1 MGSITQGVW
10 RGRAAPV
17 SENRLPTPQQSAV
30 MSKEVMMSMRMPPEG
45 GASHADHHAPA
56 ATQPAASADNYSSNY
71 KGVML
76 CDRPGIEVDRTAPRG
91 GHAEPFLSAVNAPEQ
106 LGLNP
111 IKKQHLHG
119 GGDGKKAKP
128 KNTALTNHKRWLKSL
143 QMLKKELAEEEEVQQ
158 QEKRNKLAVE
168 SQKMRD
174 NIRQIKKSMTGI
186 DDIQGPASA
195 RALISKEEMLG
206 ELKNKFNRDVVED
219 LHDKVADKTEKAA
232 PADVP
237 PLPPKSAQPKPSS
250 AKPAW
255 ARTEAEEEENEEM
268 EVEDLL
274 AFAEELD
281 IDQYMDD
288 CEFRE
293 ALAAAKARISELESD
308 DECEDDEV
316 ATQCTERTVGS
327 VYSTMSAALRANE
340 EKEKNGDKD
349 WDGSVKPDTERSRT
363 SRLSRAVAEELLEMN
378 PNLRRKHSA
387 RSLAEVVE
395 KKGIVKT
402 DQNQGDTQAFDPQDH
417 EKFGRCGMGA
427 VKVAVHTEEN
437 RLHRHGEVKEGKDLP
452 YLYRNPA
459 V

>member
-143 QMLKKELAEEEEVQQ
+143 QMLKKELAEEEEVQRQ
-158 QEKRNKLAVE
+158 EEQEKRNKLAVE

-308 DECEDDEV
+308 DED
-316 ATQCTERTVGS
+316 AMTQCTERTDVTAGS
-327 VYSTMSAALRANE
+327 VYSTMSAALRAKE
-340 EKEKNGDKD
+340 EKAAKGQED
-349 WDGSVKPDTERSRT
+349 WDGSVAGKSEKSRT
-363 SRLSRAVAEELLEMN
+363 SRMSRALAAEMLEMN
-378 PNLRRKHSA
+378 PNLRQKHSQK
-387 RSLAEVVE
+387 SLAEIVE
-395 KKGIVKT
+395 KRG
-402 DQNQGDTQAFDPQDH
+402 FDPDDH
-417 EKFGRCGMGA
+417 EKFGRCGAGA

-437 RLHRHGEVKEGKDLP
+437 RLHRHGEVTDGKDLP